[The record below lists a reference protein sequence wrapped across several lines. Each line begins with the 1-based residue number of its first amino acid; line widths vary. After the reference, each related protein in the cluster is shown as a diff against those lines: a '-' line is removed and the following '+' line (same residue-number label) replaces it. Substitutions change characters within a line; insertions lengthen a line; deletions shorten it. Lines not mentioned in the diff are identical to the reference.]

1 MRRFRSTAFCGRE
14 ELLFTCI
21 KQKEKEI
28 KKHDGSPFKFCV
40 FVFSGLVRRPET
52 ASRRPGCRTPT
63 WWSWG
68 GRLSPSPPADSKSS
82 WWTNNTVA
90 QKAPPSTRWC
100 CAPTRARPS
109 PRRPGPRRMFPAR
122 SDTTANNAAPRMQ
135 SRIGAQRS
143 RNNSFLQQLLCD
155 GCQPAER
162 GAGLDIQ
169 RKKKDGS
176 PRVILEKPQRDSEI
190 ETGRERRPTVAELH
204 FRTSHKLLIRWEDT
218 GCSFVFFS
226 FFWLIAQFF
235 SVTLWKNCTLN
246 IWFLAQTLDSTLHH
260 QPGTCVSLRVDV
272 TQLLVVKNTQ
282 LMWMYHDV
290 SC

>member
-28 KKHDGSPFKFCV
+28 KKTWRVSFKFCV

-122 SDTTANNAAPRMQ
+122 SDATANNAAPRMQ

-169 RKKKDGS
+169 RKKKDES

-190 ETGRERRPTVAELH
+190 ETGRERWPTVAELH

-218 GCSFVFFS
+218 GCSFVFFLFS
-226 FFWLIAQFF
+226 DWSHNFSQSRCEKIA
-235 SVTLWKNCTLN
+235 
-246 IWFLAQTLDSTLHH
+246 H
-260 QPGTCVSLRVDV
+260 
-272 TQLLVVKNTQ
+272 
-282 LMWMYHDV
+282 
-290 SC
+290 